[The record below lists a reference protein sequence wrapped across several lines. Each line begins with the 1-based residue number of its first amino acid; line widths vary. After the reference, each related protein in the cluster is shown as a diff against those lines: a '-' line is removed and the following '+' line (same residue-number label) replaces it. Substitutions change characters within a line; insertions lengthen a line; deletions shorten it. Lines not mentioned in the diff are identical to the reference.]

1 MEVRSANLSDVN
13 AIFWLLM
20 VMAKENTTREVSVA
34 GTVDEIRRII
44 GINGCIV
51 VEKDD
56 IIVGSAAIS
65 PQSPWFTDEVFWGDS
80 WFYVLP
86 DFRASR
92 AASIMKKSL
101 QAFAKHIGKDLVLA
115 VHSTDNAERKNKFFA
130 RDGELMGSSFVYKVE
145 EK

>member
-20 VMAKENTTREVSVA
+20 DMAKENTTREVSVA

-65 PQSPWFTDEVFWGDS
+65 PQ
-80 WFYVLP
+80 
-86 DFRASR
+86 
-92 AASIMKKSL
+92 
-101 QAFAKHIGKDLVLA
+101 
-115 VHSTDNAERKNKFFA
+115 
-130 RDGELMGSSFVYKVE
+130 
-145 EK
+145 

>member
-1 MEVRSANLSDVN
+1 MEVRPAGVNDVN

-20 VMAKENTTREVSVA
+20 EMAKENTNREVSVA
-34 GTVDEIRRII
+34 GTIDEIRRII

-51 VEKDD
+51 VEKDG

-86 DFRASR
+86 DHRASR
-92 AASIMKKSL
+92 AAIIMKKYL
-101 QAFAKHIGKDLVLA
+101 QGFAKHIGKDLVLA

-130 RDGELMGSSFVYKVE
+130 RDMKLMGSSFVYEVE
-145 EK
+145 EI